1 MTWQNWEPSNFV
13 DCDAEKTTLISA
25 CIKHRKE
32 LLQIDPFMAF
42 PQNLCPLSFGRQKS
56 PLPIGVLFQLWANF
70 PALKGKCPLC
80 GGEIYAFSFGG
91 FYYSAG
97 AVGVCLGCTRRFFR
111 SFYPRP
117 FRSIVSK
124 VEVILSGTAYSPD
137 PMYDMLRPIRGDRM
151 PLVLAL
157 KAIGESVVPNWTWM
171 NGYETCPIRRIKRSE
186 DGHVKWFQFLEKKP
200 KDDQNDSMRSSDTP
214 DQRSDE

>member
-1 MTWQNWEPSNFV
+1 MTWKNWELSNF
-13 DCDAEKTTLISA
+13 AERDTEKATLISA
-25 CIKHRKE
+25 CLKYRRK

-42 PQNLCPLSFGRQKS
+42 PQNLCPLSFGRQKW
-56 PLPIGVLFQLWANF
+56 PLPIGVLFQLWTNF

-80 GGEIYAFSFGG
+80 GEEIYAFSFGG

-117 FRSIVSK
+117 FRSIISK

-151 PLVLAL
+151 PLILAL
-157 KAIGESVVPNWTWM
+157 KGIGESVVPSWDWM
-171 NGYETCPIRRIKRSE
+171 TGYEACPIRLIKRSE
-186 DGHVKWFQFLEKKP
+186 NGNMKWFEFLEVKP
-200 KDDQNDSMRSSDTP
+200 QNDSIRSSDMP
-214 DQRSDE
+214 EQRSDE